1 MKARKKQKLRKAGW
15 KVGSAAEFLGLTA
28 EEEALVAMKLD
39 LALGVRSLRAR
50 AQVSQAEL
58 AKRLGSSQSRV
69 AKLEAGDRSVSME
82 LLMRALLS
90 LGASKKQIAAM
101 IGTKGGVDA
110 SARRNRA
117 A

>member
-1 MKARKKQKLRKAGW
+1 MKTRKKQKLHKAGW
-15 KVGSAAEFLGLTA
+15 KIGSAVEFLGLTP

-50 AQVSQAEL
+50 TKVTQAEL

-69 AKLEAGDRSVSME
+69 AKLEAGDRSVSLD

-90 LGASKKQIAAM
+90 LGATKKQIAVM
-101 IGTKGGVDA
+101 IGTKAGADA
-110 SARRNRA
+110 PPRRSRA

>member
-1 MKARKKQKLRKAGW
+1 MKARKRQKLQKAGW
-15 KVGSAAEFLGLTA
+15 KVGNAVEFLGLSS
-28 EEEALVAMKLD
+28 EEEALVTMKLD

-50 AQVSQAEL
+50 AQVTQAEL

-69 AKLEAGDRSVSME
+69 AKLEAGDRSVSLD

-101 IGTKGGVDA
+101 INAKARADA
-110 SARRNRA
+110 PSRRIRA